1 MKGALIYMI
10 QPATIEVGG
19 SYRLR
24 REFEVRDEQTGTLK
38 VFYLKGTVLKAKRVS
53 VEEDHVWVEGSSL
66 PLPLRTFQRVVDPA

>member
-1 MKGALIYMI
+1 MKGALVYMI

-24 REFEVRDEQTGTLK
+24 RVFEVRDEQTGTLK
-38 VFYLKGTVLKAKRVS
+38 VYFLKGTVLKVKRVS

-66 PLPLRTFQRVVDPA
+66 ALPLRSFQRAADPA